1 MKTALLFCCCML
13 FLHPASAQSDLST
26 QAFGA
31 KSQGM
36 GNGKLFHQD
45 AWSLFNNIGALDRAT
60 NSQIASSMDQRFA
73 LPELSTVAL
82 SGLIKGDAGS
92 LGLGIAR
99 YGAALFNQHLIGVGI
114 SATRG
119 IMSFG
124 GKIEWMQTQIEGF
137 GTGNAFFFS
146 FGGIAELG
154 PKFFLGSHF
163 SNLNQAKLS
172 KNSSQQLPTLMQ
184 LGLSYLPSKNLVFHA
199 ELEKDLEAA
208 PILKIGLQYQLEDWI
223 YLRTGIHSH
232 PSRLS
237 FGLGLRKK
245 WIGLDY
251 AYGQNAAL
259 GSSHHLSLHL
269 NR

>member
-1 MKTALLFCCCML
+1 MKPALLFCCCLL
-13 FLHPASAQSDLST
+13 FLYPAAAQSELST

-36 GNGKLFHQD
+36 GSGKLFHQD
-45 AWSLFNNIGALDRAT
+45 AWSLFNNIGALDRAPS
-60 NSQIASSMDQRFA
+60 SQIATSIDQRFG
-73 LPELSTVAL
+73 LPELSTIAL

-92 LGLGIAR
+92 LGIGIAR
-99 YGAALFNQHLIGVGI
+99 YGGELFNQHLASLGI
-114 SATRG
+114 STTRG
-119 IMSFG
+119 ILSFG

-137 GTGNAFFFS
+137 GTGNAFLFS

-172 KNSSQQLPTLMQ
+172 KNSIHQLPTLMQ
-184 LGLSYLPSKNLVFHA
+184 LGLSYLPSKNLVFHT
-199 ELEKDLEAA
+199 ELEKDLDAK
-208 PILKIGLQYQLEDWI
+208 PSLKIGLQYQLEDWI
-223 YLRTGIHSH
+223 YLRTGLHSQ
-232 PSRLS
+232 PSLLS
-237 FGLGLRKK
+237 FGLGLQKK

-251 AYGQNAAL
+251 AYGQNSAL
-259 GSSHHLSLHL
+259 GSTHHLSLHL